1 MHYTSIE
8 NIHKVIDPLF
18 LDDIKEEY
26 RTICESK
33 QPNVKRQKLMD
44 FQTKLGKLNFLDP
57 ACGSGNFLTETYL
70 SLRRIENEVIKN
82 IIELDKSVQ
91 DNQIALGEL
100 GSANSIIKVN
110 LSQFYGI
117 EINDFAVAVSKA
129 ALWIAESQMLRETE
143 AIVYHNINFLPLKSY
158 VNIIEGNALRVDWK
172 DVIDPSECTYIM
184 GNPPFV
190 GYSLQ
195 SSTQKKDILSV
206 YVDENNKVYPTAG
219 EIDYVAGWFFKASNY
234 MSGSGVRAA
243 LVATNSISQ
252 GEQVAYIWKPI
263 FQRFGTHIDFAHR
276 TFRWDSE
283 ASIKASVHCVIIG
296 FSTCAQKNS
305 PRLFIGNEI
314 QRVSNINAYLIDGPD
329 VLIESRTNPL
339 CKVPKMTNGNKPVD
353 GGFLVLS
360 EEEKDMLIKKDPSSE
375 SLIRK
380 YIGSVEYINNKPRY
394 VLWLQGVS
402 PSEIRKHP
410 DIVERIANVKT
421 FREASTKEAT
431 KKSAETPT
439 LFQQIRQPN
448 TNYIVVPRVSSENR
462 RYVPIGFL
470 SPDIIVSDSVQYI
483 PDASLYDFGVVTSSV
498 HMAWMRVVCGRL
510 KSDYRYSAKVVY
522 NNFPWPSP
530 TDDQKAKIEQTAQE
544 IIDARALYPDS
555 SLADLYDPLTMP
567 PELRKAHEANNKTVL
582 DAYNF
587 PRDITEP
594 EIVAELMKM
603 YQKLTEEK

>member
-1 MHYTSIE
+1 
-8 NIHKVIDPLF
+8 
-18 LDDIKEEY
+18 
-26 RTICESK
+26 
-33 QPNVKRQKLMD
+33 
-44 FQTKLGKLNFLDP
+44 
-57 ACGSGNFLTETYL
+57 
-70 SLRRIENEVIKN
+70 
-82 IIELDKSVQ
+82 
-91 DNQIALGEL
+91 
-100 GSANSIIKVN
+100 
-110 LSQFYGI
+110 
-117 EINDFAVAVSKA
+117 
-129 ALWIAESQMLRETE
+129 
-143 AIVYHNINFLPLKSY
+143 
-158 VNIIEGNALRVDWK
+158 
-172 DVIDPSECTYIM
+172 
-184 GNPPFV
+184 
-190 GYSLQ
+190 
-195 SSTQKKDILSV
+195 
-206 YVDENNKVYPTAG
+206 
-219 EIDYVAGWFFKASNY
+219 

-263 FQRFGTHIDFAHR
+263 FQRFGTNIDFAHR

-296 FSTCAQKNS
+296 FSTCARKNS

-530 TDDQKAKIEQTAQE
+530 TDDQKAKIEQTAQ
-544 IIDARALYPDS
+544 
-555 SLADLYDPLTMP
+555 
-567 PELRKAHEANNKTVL
+567 
-582 DAYNF
+582 
-587 PRDITEP
+587 
-594 EIVAELMKM
+594 
-603 YQKLTEEK
+603 